1 MIEWL
6 REWIQNIIVIVLLAT
21 FADLLLPNS
30 NMQKY
35 AKMVFGLLVILTIIS
50 PVLSVF
56 DQFST
61 NKFMQQLE
69 QELNVKET
77 NAMQMDQ
84 IKSNQEKAFREKIV
98 QQVEQAMTEQLQVL
112 LAKKLH
118 LHLKNISL
126 TVNIVGGEWDIAN
139 IALTVGKSLE
149 NKQADVSSNE
159 IETVKVVSIQLDQNG
174 NNNKKKQHNDKDQD
188 EPGQIEKQVMELIK
202 EEWGIAE
209 EKITVKVETDW

>member
-77 NAMQMDQ
+77 NAIQMDQ
-84 IKSNQEKAFREKIV
+84 IKSNQEKAYREKIV
-98 QQVEQAMTEQLQVL
+98 QQVEQAMTEQLQLL

-126 TVNIVGGEWDIAN
+126 TVNIVGGEWNIAN
-139 IALTVGKSLE
+139 IALTVGKSQE

-174 NNNKKKQHNDKDQD
+174 NNNKKKHHNDKDQE